1 MKRHHAPAVLAAVF
15 ALVLPLSGCA
25 RKAEVP
31 VAEVVPVF
39 ATKVQKRAVPI
50 EVSAIGNVEAL
61 QTVAVQARV
70 SGEIDQVAFREGEDV
85 QPGDLL
91 FTIDPRPY
99 EAALAEAQARLE
111 RDRALAKNAEESA
124 ARYADLVKK
133 DYVTP
138 EQYEQMRAAVEAAR
152 ATARADEAAVENAR
166 LQLSYAK
173 IVSPIAGRTG
183 SIQVHRG
190 NMLRPNDERTLVTIN
205 QMRPIAV
212 VFTVPESAF
221 DAIRRAQSEAKL
233 SVVARPSRG
242 PADLSGLAPGS
253 SSPPT
258 PAAAGA
264 NGAGSGGAEKTGNH
278 EPTETGELSF
288 VDNAVDRATGT
299 VRLKAT
305 FSNASGA
312 LWPGRFVEV
321 VLTLAH
327 DPAALVVPA
336 EAIQTG
342 QQGSYV
348 FVVKDDS
355 TVESRPV
362 TVGRRQGGD
371 VVIAAGLSADE
382 RVVTD
387 GQVRLAPGVKVEVK
401 PAAEVRS

>member
-1 MKRHHAPAVLAAVF
+1 MSRTRPLVALAL
-15 ALVLPLSGCA
+15 ALSFTACG
-25 RKAEVP
+25 RKAEQP
-31 VAEVVPVF
+31 AAEVVPVL
-39 ATKVQKRAVPI
+39 AAKVEKRAVPI
-50 EVSAIGNVEAL
+50 ELSAIGNVEAL

-70 SGEIDQVAFREGEDV
+70 AGEIDNVAFVEGQDV

-99 EAALAEAQARLE
+99 QAALAEAQARLE
-111 RDRALAKNAEESA
+111 RDRALAKNAEETA

-133 DYVTP
+133 DYVTA
-138 EQYEQMRAAVEAAR
+138 EQYEQMRAAGEAAR

-166 LQLSYAK
+166 LQLSYTK
-173 IVSPIAGRTG
+173 ITAPISGRTG
-183 SIQVHRG
+183 SIQVHKG

-205 QMRPIAV
+205 QIRPISV
-212 VFTVPESAF
+212 TFTVPEATF
-221 DAIRRAQSEAKL
+221 DAIRRAQAEAKL
-233 SVVARPSRG
+233 SVVAKPSRG
-242 PADLSGLAPGS
+242 ASSSDLAALAPGGA
-253 SSPPT
+253 T
-258 PAAAGA
+258 PASTAAA
-264 NGAGSGGAEKTGNH
+264 KPAGSAASGSDSSEM
-278 EPTETGELSF
+278 GELSF

-305 FSNASGA
+305 FANKSGA
-312 LWPGRFVEV
+312 LWPGRFVDV

-327 DPAALVVPA
+327 DPDALVIPA

-355 TVESRPV
+355 TVESRTV

-371 VVIAAGLSADE
+371 VVIANGLAADE

>member
-1 MKRHHAPAVLAAVF
+1 MKRHHTPAVLAAVF
-15 ALVLPLSGCA
+15 ALVLPLAGCA

-31 VAEVVPVF
+31 AAEVVPVL
-39 ATKVQKRAVPI
+39 AAKVERRAVPI
-50 EVSAIGNVEAL
+50 ELSAIGNVEAL
-61 QTVAVQARV
+61 QSVAVQARV
-70 SGEIDQVAFREGEDV
+70 SGEIDEVAFREGQDV

-99 EAALAEAQARLE
+99 QAALDEAQARVE
-111 RDRALAKNAEESA
+111 RDRALAKNAEETA

-138 EQYEQMRAAVEAAR
+138 EQYEQMRAGGEAAR
-152 ATARADEAAVENAR
+152 ATAKADEAAVENAR
-166 LQLSYAK
+166 LQLSYTRITA
-173 IVSPIAGRTG
+173 PIAGRTG

-205 QMRPIAV
+205 QIRPIAV
-212 VFTVPESAF
+212 AFTVPESAF
-221 DAIRRAQSEAKL
+221 DQIRRARADSKL
-233 SVVARPSRG
+233 SVVAQPSRG
-242 PADLSGLAPGS
+242 PAEPAAPGTE
-253 SSPPT
+253 P
-258 PAAAGA
+258 G
-264 NGAGSGGAEKTGNH
+264 NGGGDK
-278 EPTETGELSF
+278 PETGELSF
-288 VDNAVDRATGT
+288 VDNTVDRTTGT

-312 LWPGRFVEV
+312 LWPGRFVDV

-327 DPAALVVPA
+327 DPGALVIPA

-348 FVVKDDS
+348 FVVKADS

-362 TVGRRQGGD
+362 TVGRKQGGH
-371 VVIAAGLSADE
+371 VVIAKGLSADE

-387 GQVRLAPGVKVEVK
+387 GQMRLAPGVKVEVK
-401 PAAEVRS
+401 PSAEVRS

>member
-1 MKRHHAPAVLAAVF
+1 MSRVRVLVGL
-15 ALVLPLSGCA
+15 ALTLALSFTACG
-25 RKAEVP
+25 RKAAEP
-31 VAEVVPVF
+31 ASEVVPVF
-39 ATKVQKRAVPI
+39 AAKVEKKAVPI
-50 EVSAIGNVEAL
+50 ELSAIGNVEAL

-70 SGEIDQVAFREGEDV
+70 AGEIDQVAFTEGQDV

-99 EAALAEAQARLE
+99 QAALAEAQARLE
-111 RDRALAKNAEESA
+111 RDRALAKNAEETA

-133 DYVTP
+133 DYVTA
-138 EQYEQMRAAVEAAR
+138 EQYEQMRAGGEAAR

-166 LQLSYAK
+166 LQLSYTK
-173 IVSPIAGRTG
+173 ITAPISGRTG
-183 SIQVHRG
+183 SIQVHKG

-205 QMRPIAV
+205 QIRPISV
-212 VFTVPESAF
+212 TFMVPEATF
-221 DAIRRAQSEAKL
+221 DSIRRAQAEAKL
-233 SVVARPSRG
+233 SVVAKPSRG
-242 PADLSGLAPGS
+242 ASSSDVAALAPGGA
-253 SSPPT
+253 SPASTAAAKPAG
-258 PAAAGA
+258 PAAS
-264 NGAGSGGAEKTGNH
+264 AGSD
-278 EPTETGELSF
+278 PSETGELSF
-288 VDNAVDRATGT
+288 VDNTVDRATGT

-305 FSNASGA
+305 FANRNGA
-312 LWPGRFVEV
+312 LWPGRFVDV

-327 DPAALVVPA
+327 DPDALVIPA

-355 TVESRPV
+355 TVESRTV
-362 TVGRRQGGD
+362 TVGRRQGGN
-371 VVIAAGLSADE
+371 VVIANGLAADE

>member
-1 MKRHHAPAVLAAVF
+1 MRRARPLLGLVLA
-15 ALVLPLSGCA
+15 LSFTACG
-25 RKAEVP
+25 RKAEPAAV
-31 VAEVVPVF
+31 EVVPVL
-39 ATKVQKRAVPI
+39 AAKVEKKAVPI
-50 EVSAIGNVEAL
+50 ELSAIGNVEAL

-70 SGEIDQVAFREGEDV
+70 AGEIDQVAFSEGEDV

-99 EAALAEAQARLE
+99 QAALAEAQARLE
-111 RDRALAKNAEESA
+111 RDRALAKNAEETA

-133 DYVTP
+133 DYVTA
-138 EQYEQMRAAVEAAR
+138 EQYEQMRAGGEAAR

-166 LQLSYAK
+166 LQLSYTK
-173 IVSPIAGRTG
+173 ITAPISGRTG
-183 SIQVHRG
+183 SIQVHKG

-205 QMRPIAV
+205 QIRPISV
-212 VFTVPESAF
+212 TFTVPESSF
-221 DAIRRAQSEAKL
+221 DAIRRAQAEAKL

-242 PADLSGLAPGS
+242 ASSSDLAALAPGGA
-253 SSPPT
+253 SPAST
-258 PAAAGA
+258 ASAGA
-264 NGAGSGGAEKTGNH
+264 ATGGPATAASPGVS
-278 EPTETGELSF
+278 ETGELSF
-288 VDNAVDRATGT
+288 VDNTVDRATGT

-305 FSNASGA
+305 FANKAGA
-312 LWPGRFVEV
+312 LWPGRFVDV

-327 DPAALVVPA
+327 DPEALVVPA

-348 FVVKDDS
+348 FVVKADS
-355 TVESRPV
+355 TVESRTV
-362 TVGRRQGGD
+362 TVGRRQGTN
-371 VVIAAGLSADE
+371 VVIAKGLAADE